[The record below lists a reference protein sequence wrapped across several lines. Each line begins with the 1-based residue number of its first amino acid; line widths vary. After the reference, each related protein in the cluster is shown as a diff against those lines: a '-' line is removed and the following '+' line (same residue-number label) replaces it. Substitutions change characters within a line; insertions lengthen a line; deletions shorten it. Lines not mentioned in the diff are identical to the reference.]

1 MDISSLYNS
10 YFDNSINDTKNSA
23 LENTAKK
30 DMTKV
35 SEDELMDVC
44 KQFESYFVEQVMKE
58 MVKTVPMT
66 EESNQLMDYF
76 KDMTIQELATEVTDQ
91 SNLGLAQIMYEQM
104 KRNYNID

>member
-30 DMTKV
+30 DMTKA

-76 KDMTIQELATEVTDQ
+76 KDMTIQELATEVTDR

>member
-30 DMTKV
+30 DMTKA